1 MKQADE
7 LYDCLNNPK
16 IKLKEELKKQV
27 IEFLNNES
35 KLSAFTYGS
44 FLI

>member
-16 IKLKEELKKQV
+16 IKLKEELRKKV

-35 KLSAFTYGS
+35 KLNAFTYGN
-44 FLI
+44 FFI